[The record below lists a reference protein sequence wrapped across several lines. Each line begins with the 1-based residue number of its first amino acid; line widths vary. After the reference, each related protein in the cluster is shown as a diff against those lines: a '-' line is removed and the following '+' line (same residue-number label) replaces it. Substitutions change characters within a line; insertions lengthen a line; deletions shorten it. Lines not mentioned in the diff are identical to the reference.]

1 MKQDRKPPR
10 YMYQIRNIEYYA
22 REGRLQ
28 PQTISSGQ
36 YEVFPSAGN
45 PKIFFWVLNY
55 GISLQS
61 ANELSYR
68 MSPPICCYHNN
79 LRPSSD
85 FILRLHRSAP
95 SATFLNSSRGVLVI
109 WLANIKI
116 SHGFPYVFNHSSIHS
131 FIHWMNELMAIFDPK
146 IHSFIY
152 WWLIKLRFIPP

>member
-36 YEVFPSAGN
+36 YEVFPRAGN
-45 PKIFFWVLNY
+45 PKISSEFWTMVSLYKVQMNCHI
-55 GISLQS
+55 GCRLRSVVIIIISDLLQIS
-61 ANELSYR
+61 SFGCTDLLLQQLSWIPVEE
-68 MSPPICCYHNN
+68 SW
-79 LRPSSD
+79 
-85 FILRLHRSAP
+85 
-95 SATFLNSSRGVLVI
+95 VI

-116 SHGFPYVFNHSSIHS
+116 SHCFPYVFNHSSIHS

-146 IHSFIY
+146 IQSFIY
-152 WWLIKLRFIPP
+152 WWLIKLSFIPP